1 MPVPITPM
9 VGADTFVVNDKRQV
23 CLVRRSDNGLWA
35 LPGGA
40 QDLGETS
47 EQCAVR
53 EFYEETGFRIEITSL
68 IGVFSSLLYEQTTN
82 VNRGRE
88 VVHLLFVGRIKSGEP
103 TPSEETPEIRWF
115 SEAEL
120 PPLSDGH
127 EIRIRYGFEWLKNPS
142 VQSHFE

>member
-1 MPVPITPM
+1 MTVPRTPM
-9 VGADTFVVNDKRQV
+9 VGADTFVVNDKQQA
-23 CLVRRSDNGLWA
+23 CLIRRSDNGLWA

-40 QDLGETS
+40 QDLGETPR
-47 EQCAVR
+47 QCAVR
-53 EFYEETGFRIEITSL
+53 EFFEETGFRIEIIAL

-103 TPSEETPEIRWF
+103 TPSEETPEIKWF

-120 PPLSDGH
+120 PKFSDGH
-127 EIRIRYGFEWLKNPS
+127 EIRVRHGFTWLKNP
-142 VQSHFE
+142 VMQSHFE

>member
-1 MPVPITPM
+1 MPKPVTPI
-9 VGADTFVVNDKRQV
+9 VGADTFVVNENAQV

-40 QDLGETS
+40 QDLGETPQ
-47 EQCAVR
+47 QCAVR
-53 EFYEETGFRIEITSL
+53 EFFEETGYKIKLSGL

-88 VVHLLFVGRIKSGEP
+88 VTHVLFMGQIKGGVP
-103 TPSEETPEIRWF
+103 KPSEETPEIGWF
-115 SEAEL
+115 SADAL

-127 EIRIRYGFEWLKNPS
+127 ELRVRFGFAYLDNPS
-142 VQSHFE
+142 LPVHFE